1 MLCYNSFWRYSD
13 AYNYQ
18 GSIDQRDLK
27 TFVKL
32 PFALYE
38 ESPLWVPQLILDDM
52 EVFDRAKNPAF
63 EYSDSRLFLA
73 TKDGKPVGRVAAI
86 NNRAANE
93 KYASKNLRFGWF
105 DVVNDPEVAKA
116 LMGAVEGWARELG
129 METLTGPHGF
139 CDLDPQGML
148 IEGFD
153 HLPTIAGYYNFPY
166 YLKLIE
172 GLGYEKEIDY
182 IEFRT
187 QVPKDMS
194 AFPRSWCASPTASW
208 SAAACACSNLKK
220 RRTSW
225 AGGGAVPPPRRGFR
239 RDLRLR
245 SPDREADPLLHQ
257 EVFFVRGQGPDP
269 GRGQREGRDDRLHD
283 RHAQPFQ
290 GVSEGQR
297 PPLPFGWLH
306 LLRAL
311 KKNDVLDFYL
321 AGIKKQ
327 YRGMGVDLLMVVNIA
342 RAAVAKGFRFTES
355 NQELETNTK
364 IQAQWK
370 YFNPVQHKRKRIFK
384 KILKS
389 V

>member
-1 MLCYNSFWRYSD
+1 
-13 AYNYQ
+13 
-18 GSIDQRDLK
+18 
-27 TFVKL
+27 
-32 PFALYE
+32 
-38 ESPLWVPQLILDDM
+38 VPQLIRDEL
-52 EVFDRAKNPAF
+52 EIFDREKNPAF

-73 TKDGKPVGRVAAI
+73 TKDGKPAGRVAAI

-166 YLKLIE
+166 YQKLIE

-194 AFPRSWCASPTASW
+194 AFPEKLVRLADRI
-208 SAAACACSNLKK
+208 LE
-220 RRTSW
+220 R
-225 AGGGAVPPPRRGFR
+225 GG
-239 RDLRLR
+239 LRLLKFEKKKDILGR
-245 SPDREADPLLHQ
+245 AEELFHLLDEAFDEIYGSVPLTERQIHYYIKKY
-257 EVFFVRGQGPDP
+257 FSFVDKDLIQAVVNEKDEMIGFMIAMPSLSDAFRKAN
-269 GRGQREGRDDRLHD
+269 GRLL
-283 RHAQPFQ
+283 
-290 GVSEGQR
+290 
-297 PPLPFGWLH
+297 PLGWWH
-306 LLRAL
+306 MLRAL
-311 KKNDVLDFYL
+311 KKSDVLDFYL
-321 AGIKKQ
+321 AGIKKSH
-327 YRGMGVDLLMVVNIA
+327 RGLGVDLLMVVNMA
-342 RAAVAKGFRFTES
+342 RGAVAKGFRFTES

-384 KILKS
+384 KVLAK
-389 V
+389 